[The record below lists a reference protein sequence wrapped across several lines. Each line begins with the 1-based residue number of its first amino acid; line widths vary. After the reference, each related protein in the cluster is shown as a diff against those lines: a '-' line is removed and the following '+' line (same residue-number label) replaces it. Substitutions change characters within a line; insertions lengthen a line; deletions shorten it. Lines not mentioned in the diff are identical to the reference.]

1 MSIAP
6 MNRPVSYTVTS
17 GSAGS
22 PAVRGSVNAAKGG
35 VAAQHYQQPAKPAA
49 PAPKPAAP
57 AKPYDNPFAK
67 PIQSN
72 YNDMRP
78 DWVKQGQTSGAEQ
91 DYSNQNQ
98 TWQPPQPP
106 AMPSSP
112 GTSPPP
118 LEMPSVGGTPQAYD
132 AGEGWDT
139 SGPTDVGQGLGQRHP
154 PASMSAL
161 ADAARLY

>member
-6 MNRPVSYTVTS
+6 MNRPVSYQVTS
-17 GSAGS
+17 GVAGRTTG
-22 PAVRGSVNAAKGG
+22 ATRGATNAAYGG
-35 VAAQHYQQPAKPAA
+35 VAARNYRPPAPTQPAPRPAQQ
-49 PAPKPAAP
+49 P
-57 AKPYDNPFAK
+57 AKPYDNPFTK
-67 PIQSN
+67 PVQSN

-78 DWVKQGQTSGAEQ
+78 QQQSYQPEYVPRNNDNV
-91 DYSNQNQ
+91 
-98 TWQPPQPP
+98 WQPPQPP

-118 LEMPSVGGTPQAYD
+118 LEMPSVSGTPQAYD